1 MRRYEKLSKICRK
14 YGVALLYLFGSQQD
28 QGLALLSGEKCEPR
42 DALSDIDVGV
52 VIKGGL
58 PPAYPRAKLYARI
71 YNELEELFRP
81 FRLDLT
87 FLQEN
92 HSVFQLEAVARGQ
105 CVYAESEEFRENY
118 EMSILRRAADF
129 RWVLEKFYE
138 EKLSEF

>member
-1 MRRYEKLSKICRK
+1 VSGQTRLKGICRK
-14 YGVALLYLFGSQQD
+14 YGVALLYLFGSQKEA
-28 QGLALLSGEKCEPR
+28 GLALLAGEKREPP
-42 DALSDIDVGV
+42 DQLTDIDVGV
-52 VIKGGL
+52 VVKDGL
-58 PPAYPRAKLYARI
+58 PRAYERAKVYARL

-87 FLQEN
+87 LLQEN
-92 HSVFQLEAVARGQ
+92 HSVFQLEAVARGK
-105 CVYAESEEFRENY
+105 CVYAESEEFKEEY